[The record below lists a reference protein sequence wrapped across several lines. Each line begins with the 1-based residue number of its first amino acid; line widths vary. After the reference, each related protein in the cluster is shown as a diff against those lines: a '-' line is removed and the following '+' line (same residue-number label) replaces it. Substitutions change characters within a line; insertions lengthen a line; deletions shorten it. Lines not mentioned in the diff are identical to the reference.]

1 MLNDYQNFFD
11 SLELLLFVINLEGD
25 IIHCN
30 ATACD
35 RLGYTKGELIGMP
48 VVNIHPPEQRMFA
61 GMLVEDMLKGDA
73 EVCPIP
79 IQTKEGK
86 LIDVETRVSLGSWQ
100 GKDALFGVT
109 KDVTDLTL
117 SNNKFTTIFQFCP
130 IAIAITKVSDGMIY
144 EVNDAWV
151 KLTGHTREESIGNTI
166 YDLQLYRS
174 NEERDLLIHELEN
187 TGLLSNYSIIMKVKD
202 GSRIVGQF
210 SAASI
215 IINGVNCWITAM
227 VDITDQVKL
236 EDAINEFRNTVIRE
250 ARDSIVK
257 SLKEGNFIR

>member
-1 MLNDYQNFFD
+1 MLDDYQNFFD
-11 SLELLLFVINLEGD
+11 SLELLLFVINLEGY

-30 ATACD
+30 TTACD

-100 GKDALFGVT
+100 GEEALFGVT

-117 SNNKFTTIFQFCP
+117 SNNKFTTIFRFCP
-130 IAIAITKVSDGMIY
+130 IAIAITGVADGKIY

-151 KLTGHTREESIGNTI
+151 ELTGHVREDSVGKTV

-174 NEERDLLIHELEN
+174 DEERELLIHELEN
-187 TGLLSNYSIIMKVKD
+187 TGALKNYGIIMKVKD

-227 VDITDQVKL
+227 VDITDQIKL
-236 EDAINEFRNTVIRE
+236 EDAITEFRNTVIRD
-250 ARDSIVK
+250 ARDGIVK
-257 SLKEGNFIR
+257 LLKEGTFVK